1 MKNEKKNVGIFSF
14 FIFCFILIPGLLLFG
29 GIYYFRQQTRASLL
43 KQHRQ
48 ELNRFFS
55 SLQSFSDGEAF
66 WCRFFANAINRNLKG
81 KSVKETVLNI
91 NSKVAQMKNN
101 LQFDHIIFHPSVGIA
116 SASVE
121 AKPRSQWLAA
131 LKVIQKRLRRHNHTK
146 RDFSKDEQ
154 KVVGLVFGPQL
165 NFEHLDQGWQENF
178 IMTWP
183 DITHEKPLLW
193 TRCVEDVLVVFMVD
207 YEDLDAEEGIKNFL
221 NEFSARNENKYKF
234 AILKPDK
241 KIEVLQGQ
249 NYLLP
254 QLEKAVD
261 RHQQEKSF
269 QIETDDLYVFPLF
282 LRPDLTIIGY
292 FDKEMNKASFAFYH
306 ILSILVF
313 VLLSYFLAKYAL
325 EVFVYNKPDSLSL
338 RWKLRFLFF
347 FANGL
352 PLLVIFFLGTD
363 YLDQK
368 KNTLLQEALAEGTA
382 FLQNFDESFESE
394 FARVL
399 IQKKIAEDKLMS
411 RLRKQPINEKALDE
425 FVSYFK
431 EYDNRIYLIASRSK
445 VIGTKYGLF
454 DPDNNIIPKEFRRKT
469 EKNKREIR
477 FTRKLGQFF
486 VDFINGAKISSK
498 IATEFEILVE
508 SVTQKPVVNFVFEL
522 MQNRNSFTEWGFG
535 KNVHPAIIDTF
546 TLGTTNNEDFFFISL
561 FDNED
566 FQHRF
571 LKKMIPR
578 VNRNKLGI
586 KVIAF
591 SDKDYTVPPKAYS
604 SEALRVFSSALT
616 SFPGDEIKIIEYHNQ
631 KFLAMGFSGN
641 SIDMYN
647 LIGLYPIH
655 LIEGL
660 IARQKHQLLIFA
672 ILSLLL
678 ALTLSQILA
687 QSFLVPLNQLS
698 DGAKA
703 IENKNFRH
711 RLPDMSHDEF
721 GKMGEIFNDVMVDL
735 DELSVASAIQEQL
748 LPQKDIDPG
757 RFSLFGRSISMGE
770 LGGDY
775 YDFIELEDGNF
786 SVLLGDVAGHGVGA
800 ALIMAMAKA
809 GIIQS
814 EDLLDQ
820 PLNLITRLH
829 NLIYSSKTRKQK
841 KIMTFQYLYVNGQ
854 TGKGLYTNA
863 GACSP
868 MIIRKN
874 ENKVEE
880 LQLTG
885 AALGAFKR
893 AKFSEVELCFQ
904 PGDAIIFYT
913 DGIVEA
919 RSEDDEEIGYDGL
932 KELLLKNWDS
942 NAEKF
947 YNNVYADYEKHIG
960 SLGSQ
965 DDLTM
970 VFMVFQDKNKG
981 RDEAQQPLDKA
992 RPATENEKQ

>member
-1 MKNEKKNVGIFSF
+1 MKNKQSNLGIFSF
-14 FIFCFILIPGLLLFG
+14 FIFCFILIPGLLLLG
-29 GIYYFRQQTRASLL
+29 GIYYFRQQAGASLL
-43 KQHRQ
+43 KQHQQ
-48 ELNRFFS
+48 ELQQFFS

-66 WCRFFANAINRNLKG
+66 WCNFFKNSINLDLKA
-81 KSVKETVLNI
+81 KTVNQTVSNI
-91 NSKVAQMKNN
+91 NGKIAQMKSN
-101 LQFDHIIFHPSVGIA
+101 LHFNHIVFHPSVGIA
-116 SASVE
+116 STSVE
-121 AKPRSQWLAA
+121 AKPRKQWISA
-131 LKVIQKRLRRHNHTK
+131 LKVLQKRLRRRN
-146 RDFSKDEQ
+146 RSINSFSREEQ
-154 KVVGLVFGPQL
+154 KVAGQIFGPQL
-165 NFEHLDQGWQENF
+165 NFRHLNEGYTGRSF
-178 IMTWP
+178 MSWP
-183 DITHEKPLLW
+183 DVTHEKPLLW
-193 TRCVEDVLVVFMVD
+193 TRCIEDVLVVFMVD
-207 YEDLDAEEGIKNFL
+207 YKELDAEKGIKNYL
-221 NEFSARNENKYKF
+221 KEFSQSKNKKYRF
-234 AILKPDK
+234 AILRPDDE
-241 KIEVLQGQ
+241 IEILQKRQ
-249 NYLLP
+249 SLLP
-254 QLEKAVD
+254 QLKTAVK
-261 RHQQEKSF
+261 RYQQEKSF
-269 QIETDDLYVFPLF
+269 QIETDDLYVFPRF
-282 LRPDLTIIGY
+282 LRPNLTILGFFKKDISR
-292 FDKEMNKASFAFYH
+292 ASFAYYH
-306 ILSILVF
+306 WLAILIFF
-313 VLLSYFLAKYAL
+313 VLSYFLIWYAIDIFL
-325 EVFVYNKPDSLSL
+325 YNKPDSLSL

-352 PLLVIFFLGTD
+352 PLLVLFFLGTD

-368 KNTLLQEALAEGTA
+368 KNTLLQEALAEGTT
-382 FLQNFDESFESE
+382 FLQSFDESFESE

-399 IQKKIAEDKLMS
+399 IQKKIAEDQLMS
-411 RLRKQPINEKALDE
+411 RLRRQPINEEILGE
-425 FVSYFK
+425 FIDHFK
-431 EYDNRIYLIASRSK
+431 EYKNKIFLVASRSK
-445 VIGTKYGLF
+445 IIGTKYGLF
-454 DPDNNIIPKEFRRKT
+454 DPDNDVVPKEFRRKID
-469 EKNKREIR
+469 KHKSEIG

-498 IATEFEILVE
+498 IATEIEILVE
-508 SVTQKPVVNFVFEL
+508 SVTQKPVVNFVFGL
-522 MQNRNSFTEWGFG
+522 MQNRDSFTDWGFG

-561 FDNED
+561 FDNEY

-578 VNRNKLGI
+578 INRNKLGL
-586 KVIAF
+586 KVIALVDKYF
-591 SDKDYTVPPKAYS
+591 SVPVKAYS
-604 SEALRVFSSALT
+604 SETIRNFASTLT
-616 SFPGDEIKIIEYHNQ
+616 NFPSDEIKVVKYKKKQ
-631 KFLAMGFSGN
+631 FLAMGFSGN
-641 SIDMYN
+641 SIDKYD

-655 LIEGL
+655 LIDKV
-660 IARQKHQLLIFA
+660 IVRQKRQLLIFA
-672 ILSLLL
+672 ILSILL

-698 DGAKA
+698 VGAKA
-703 IENKNFRH
+703 IENKNFSH

-757 RFSLFGRSISMGE
+757 RFSLFGRSVSMGE

-775 YDFIELEDGNF
+775 YDFIELEDGHF

-854 TGKGLYTNA
+854 TGEGIYTNA

-880 LQLTG
+880 LKLAG

-893 AKFSEVELCFQ
+893 ARFSEIELCFK
-904 PGDAIIFYT
+904 PGDAIVFYT

-942 NAEKF
+942 DAEKF
-947 YNNVYADYEKHIG
+947 YKNVYADYEKHVG
-960 SLGSQ
+960 SLGAQ

-970 VFMVFQDKNKG
+970 VFMVFHEKIDFKEDLQKPAQEARQPDKN
-981 RDEAQQPLDKA
+981 E
-992 RPATENEKQ
+992 